1 MIDYLIFNIPK
12 MDLRAPSI
20 ALGLLKATTEADGLS
35 SRCYDLN
42 IDLWRKLQ
50 PLGYGHWWSYND
62 WTWVSEKGIK
72 DNWHIL
78 EPHVIECLEE
88 NVVKYEPR
96 VIGMSVFS
104 IFQYFPIENIS
115 KILRERLPDT
125 KIHIGGPGVSIRNQV
140 QCEEWSDVGN
150 IEIYNT
156 FNNNK

>member
-42 IDLWRKLQ
+42 IDVWRKLQ

-78 EPHVIECLEE
+78 EPHVIECIEE
-88 NVVKYEPR
+88 NIVKYEPR
-96 VIGMSVFS
+96 VVGMSVFS
-104 IFQYFPIENIS
+104 IFQYFPIEFS
-115 KILRERLPDT
+115 KGILQNPLKSYQKHSDLR
-125 KIHIGGPGVSIRNQV
+125 VS
-140 QCEEWSDVGN
+140 
-150 IEIYNT
+150 
-156 FNNNK
+156 